1 MQSAL
6 VLSPSL
12 PLAKSGAGP
21 ASPVEDGSCD
31 GFSLVLAEDG
41 TEPGDGTAT
50 DDPPVAEGMVAV
62 AAPVLLW
69 RAAMP
74 MDGEAEADGPVDA
87 AGRGVVVGR
96 ADRGAVARS
105 SCGAGDMVL
114 AGEPGLSPQ
123 SASELLGGGGDW
135 KMAGLPGGEGSAG
148 AIAFAADTDGAVAP
162 VLAGAGEFGRGSRG
176 ESGGPERPGGRP
188 EGTRSREAMSFVTA
202 QALRAWPD
210 PGQGP
215 ATGPGAGGNGVAGVP
230 GFGLGEVALA
240 GERPA
245 PFLSGAE
252 PGLAASPTPPL
263 VRPDL
268 PDDGTLRN
276 PVAIPALP
284 VADGET
290 ILHGEHVAGLQRSIA
305 PTRMPEEAGIGPGN
319 RDADAVPPAS
329 IWERLLSGAARTEDA
344 VEAGAAPMEQDGFP
358 GPEDRTV
365 TPRVASQESRMAIR
379 SAGRGPGSAGAVD
392 SGVGTAPAGGSGA
405 VVPAG
410 SRVPEAAAP
419 DDNKRT
425 AAASNPGMR
434 APALAALEPAPD
446 LATAREVSGDPGLL
460 AAGAGF
466 PAPLAAAVGPPG
478 PAAPPMPVPQLVARL
493 AAALNPGA
501 EGETELALSPEELGH
516 VRVKLKPDAANPER
530 LVVMITFER
539 PETLDLFR
547 RHAGELADA
556 FRSAGYAGADI
567 GFGQQ
572 GDRQPG
578 TDGRG
583 GGTGQVFDG
592 ISRPDPAA
600 PSHASPRL
608 LGAASLDLRL

>member
-21 ASPVEDGSCD
+21 ASPVEDGSCE
-31 GFSLVLAEDG
+31 GFSLALAEDG
-41 TEPGDGTAT
+41 TEPGGGAAT
-50 DDPPVAEGMVAV
+50 DDPPVAEGMVSVAV
-62 AAPVLLW
+62 PVLLW
-69 RAAMP
+69 RTAMP

-105 SCGAGDMVL
+105 SCGSGDMVL
-114 AGEPGLSPQ
+114 AGEPGLSSQ
-123 SASELLGGGGDW
+123 SASEPLGGGGDW
-135 KMAGLPGGEGSAG
+135 KMAAFPGGEGSAG
-148 AIAFAADTDGAVAP
+148 AIAFAADTDGEVAP
-162 VLAGAGEFGRGSRG
+162 VLAGAGESGPGSRG
-176 ESGGPERPGGRP
+176 ESGSPERPGGRP
-188 EGTRSREAMSFVTA
+188 EGTRSRAARSFVTA

-215 ATGPGAGGNGVAGVP
+215 AARPGDGGNGGAGVP
-230 GFGLGEVALA
+230 GFGLGEVAVA

-245 PFLSGAE
+245 PFLSGAG

-290 ILHGEHVAGLQRSIA
+290 ILRGEHVAGLQRSIA
-305 PTRMPEEAGIGPGN
+305 PTRMREEAGIGPGN
-319 RDADAVPPAS
+319 RGADAVPPAS

-344 VEAGAAPMEQDGFP
+344 VEAGAAPMDQDGFP
-358 GPEDRTV
+358 GPEDRAV
-365 TPRVASQESRMAIR
+365 AARVASQESRMAIG
-379 SAGRGPGSAGAVD
+379 SAGRGPGSVGAVD

-405 VVPAG
+405 VVSAG
-410 SRVPEAAAP
+410 SRVPEAVAP
-419 DDNKRT
+419 PDNTRT
-425 AAASNPGMR
+425 AAAPNPGMGV
-434 APALAALEPAPD
+434 PALAAPDAAPD
-446 LATAREVSGDPGLL
+446 LAPAREVSGDPGLL
-460 AAGAGF
+460 AAGAGL
-466 PAPLAAAVGPPG
+466 PAPLAAAVGPG
-478 PAAPPMPVPQLVARL
+478 PAAPPMPVPQLVARM

-578 TDGRG
+578 TDGHE